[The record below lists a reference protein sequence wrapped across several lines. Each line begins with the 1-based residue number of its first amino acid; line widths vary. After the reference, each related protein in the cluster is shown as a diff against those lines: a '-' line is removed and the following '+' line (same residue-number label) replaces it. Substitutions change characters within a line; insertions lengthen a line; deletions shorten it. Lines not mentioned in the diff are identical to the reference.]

1 MIHRKFRQ
9 VIEIFALRVGQPLVQ
24 IKAFVFRPQDT
35 LLKDLFFQILCLINM
50 GLEPL
55 EMRAFI
61 ELYKLV
67 ACRAIGILQ
76 TDCKSVRIIIRP
88 CWVVLIPLLCD
99 SLLDAFEMENV
110 LAAKLDDSLFS
121 EALDIADDAVGIS
134 VLTESICLIF
144 GNTIFV

>member
-9 VIEIFALRVGQPLVQ
+9 VIEIFALWVGKPLVQ
-24 IKAFVFRPQDT
+24 IKALVFRPQNT

-55 EMRAFI
+55 EMRAFV
-61 ELYKLV
+61 ELDELV
-67 ACRAIGILQ
+67 ACWTICILQ
-76 TDCKSVRIIIRP
+76 TDSKSVWVVVGP

-99 SLLDAFEMENV
+99 PLLDAFEMENM

-121 EALDIADDAVGIS
+121 
-134 VLTESICLIF
+134 
-144 GNTIFV
+144 